1 MSARSATRST
11 PASRRSS
18 TPVVASP
25 ASRSGTPRRRHS
37 RRSSFTCRAGPRS
50 RAEAGASCMW
60 EPTRTRPENEEASM
74 FEAVDGLVTEHAEL
88 EQKLAEPGLHSDQAL
103 AKRLNQRYAELS
115 AILRAYDEWNRLGD
129 DVEAAH
135 ELAGEDPTFAEEADA
150 LTVRRGAGGGGRRHP
165 LVPPGAARPQG
176 APLGVKSP
184 RSGCGPCWSRV
195 TPPTPRTRCWRSSP
209 VRAARSPRCSPA
221 TCCGCTPATPS
232 AVAGRPSSSTR
243 PSPTSGGSSPSPWR

>member
-115 AILRAYDEWNRLGD
+115 AILRAYDEWHRLGD
-129 DVEAAH
+129 DIEAAR

-150 LTVRRGAGGGGRRHP
+150 LGVRRGAARARGGGPAGPRGAP
-165 LVPPGAARPQG
+165 APPG
-176 APLGVKSP
+176 
-184 RSGCGPCWSRV
+184 
-195 TPPTPRTRCWRSSP
+195 PP
-209 VRAARSPRCSPA
+209 
-221 TCCGCTPATPS
+221 
-232 AVAGRPSSSTR
+232 
-243 PSPTSGGSSPSPWR
+243 